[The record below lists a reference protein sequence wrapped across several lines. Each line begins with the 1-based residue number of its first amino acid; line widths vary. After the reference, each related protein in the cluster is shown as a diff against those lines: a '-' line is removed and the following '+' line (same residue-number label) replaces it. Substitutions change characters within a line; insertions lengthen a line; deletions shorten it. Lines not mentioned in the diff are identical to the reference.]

1 LKKTPVVTVILLFA
15 GALLGSGVLVD
26 YAGATSDIR
35 FALLGDRTGEAVP
48 GVYEE
53 AWRETNG
60 DHPSFAITVGDTIQG
75 GNDQTTETEWQQA
88 MRMLTPYQRQPI
100 FFTAGNH
107 DIWSASSAR
116 TFEKFTKH
124 APHYSFDYQRAHFTV
139 LDNSR
144 TEDLPAAELAF
155 LEKDLKQHAQ
165 QPVKFIFS
173 HRPSWIL
180 HVVLGDSNFP
190 LHQLAKR
197 YGVKYVVAGHLHQM
211 LHFELDGITYLSM
224 ASAGGHL
231 REDKAYEKGWF
242 FAHTLVIIKGETAR
256 FEIKEL
262 GPPFGKARIS
272 TAANWGVAGLIESP
286 ARAQ

>member
-1 LKKTPVVTVILLFA
+1 LKKALVVTAVLLFESL
-15 GALLGSGVLVD
+15 LLGGGVLVA
-26 YAGATSDIR
+26 YTSTPPETR

-53 AWRETNG
+53 AWRETDL
-60 DHPSFAITVGDTIQG
+60 DHPSFAITVGDSIQG
-75 GNDQTTETEWQQA
+75 GNDQTAKTEWQQV
-88 MRMLTPYQRQPI
+88 MRTLLLYQQHPI
-100 FFTAGNH
+100 FFTPGNH
-107 DIWSASSAR
+107 DIWSDASAR
-116 TFEKFTKH
+116 AFEKFTKH
-124 APHYSFDYQRAHFTV
+124 PTHYSFDYQQAHFTV

-144 TEDLPAAELAF
+144 SDDLSAAELAF
-155 LEKDLKQHAQ
+155 LEKDLQLHAT
-165 QPVKFIFS
+165 QPMKFIFS

-180 HVVLGDSNFP
+180 HVVLGDSSFP

-231 REDKAYEKGWF
+231 REDKAYGKGWF
-242 FAHTLVIIKGETAR
+242 FAHTLVTVKGQTAH

-262 GPPFGKARIS
+262 GPPFGKARV
-272 TAANWGVAGLIESP
+272 TTPANWGVAGLIDSA
-286 ARAQ
+286 ARGQ